1 VRIIYKEFP
10 EELMTFKE
18 IYLKLFDIKVI
29 NVNYNNNDN
38 VVKLSN
44 TNRKEV

>member
-1 VRIIYKEFP
+1 VKIIYREFP
-10 EELMTFKE
+10 EELMQFKE

-44 TNRKEV
+44 NNGKEV

>member
-18 IYLKLFDIKVI
+18 IYLEIFDIKLI

>member
-1 VRIIYKEFP
+1 MRILYKEFP
-10 EELMTFKE
+10 YELMEFKE
-18 IYLKLFDIKVI
+18 IYLEIFDIKVI